1 MDEFDLIRRFFRRP
15 AVRSQTRFGVGDDAA
30 LLDPPPG
37 QVLAATVDTMVAGV
51 HFFPDA
57 DPAAL
62 GHKLLAVNLSDLAA
76 MGAEPAW
83 ALLALALPEANPDW
97 LSAFAEGLF
106 ALAGRYRVD
115 LVGGDTIR
123 GPLTLSLQALGWVPE
138 GQALRRCGARPGDGI
153 YVSGTLGDAALG
165 LKMLRG
171 ELGWRDETAVE
182 RLLRPRPRV
191 ALGLALRGLAHACI
205 DVSDGLAADLGHILT
220 ASGVGAVLEWE
231 SLPLSAAVRRY
242 VAETGDWRLPLSGGD
257 DYELCFTLPEA
268 AARVLQQRLPAGAVA
283 WHRIGTIQIEQGL
296 SIKKGGKAIP
306 LPPAGYCHFE
316 YDDK

>member
-15 AVRSQTRFGVGDDAA
+15 AIRSQTRLSVGDDAA

-83 ALLALALPEANPDW
+83 ALLALTLPEADPDW
-97 LSAFAEGLF
+97 LGAFAEGLF

-115 LVGGDTIR
+115 LVGGDTTR
-123 GPLTLSLQALGWVPE
+123 GPLTLSLQVLGWVPE

-171 ELGWRDETAVE
+171 ELHWRDEMAVG
-182 RLLRPRPRV
+182 RLLRPQPRV

-205 DVSDGLAADLGHILT
+205 DVSDGLAADLGHVLS

-242 VAETGDWRLPLSGGD
+242 VVETGDWRLPLSGGD

-268 AARVLQQRLPAGAVA
+268 AAPALQQRLPAGAVA
-283 WHRIGTIQIEQGL
+283 WHRIGTIQKEQGL
-296 SIKKGGKAIP
+296 RINKGGKAIP
-306 LPPAGYCHFE
+306 LPPAGYRHFE
-316 YDDK
+316 HDDE

>member
-1 MDEFDLIRRFFRRP
+1 MDEFDLIRRFFRRS
-15 AVRSQTRFGVGDDAA
+15 AVRSQTRLGVGDDAA
-30 LLDPPPG
+30 LLNPPPG

-83 ALLALALPEANPDW
+83 ALLALTLPDAAPEW
-97 LSAFAEGLF
+97 LGAFAEGLF
-106 ALAGRYRVD
+106 ALAERHRVD
-115 LVGGDTIR
+115 LVGGDTTR

-138 GQALRRCGARPGDGI
+138 EQALRRCGARPGDGI

-171 ELGWRDETAVE
+171 ELDWRDEAVIE

-191 ALGLALRGLAHACI
+191 VLGLSLRGLAHACI
-205 DVSDGLAADLGHILT
+205 DVSDGLVADLGHILS
-220 ASGVGAVLEWE
+220 ASGVGAILEWE

-242 VAETGDWRLPLSGGD
+242 VADTGDWRLPLSGGD

-268 AARVLQQRLPAGAVA
+268 AVRVLQQRLPAGAVA
-283 WHRIGTIQIEQGL
+283 WHRIGTIQKEQGL
-296 SIKKGGKAIP
+296 RINKGGRAIS
-306 LPPAGYCHFE
+306 LPPAGYRHFHHDE
-316 YDDK
+316 